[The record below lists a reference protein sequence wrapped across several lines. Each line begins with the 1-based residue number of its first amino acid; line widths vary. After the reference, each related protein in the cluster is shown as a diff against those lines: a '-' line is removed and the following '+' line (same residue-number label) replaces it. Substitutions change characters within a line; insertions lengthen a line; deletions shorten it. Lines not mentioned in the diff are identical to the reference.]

1 MARRILATSALP
13 NANGPIHL
21 GHMLE
26 HIQTDIWVR
35 FQRMRGHEIYY
46 VCADDTHGTATM
58 IRAEAAGIAPEELI
72 EGMRQDH
79 LRDFNG
85 FDIVYDNYYSTHSDE
100 NRAFAEQIFER
111 LQKRGLIFTKHIEQL
126 YDPEKKL
133 FLADRFVIGTCP
145 KCGAQDQYGDN
156 CEACAATYSATD
168 LRNARSVY
176 SGAEPE
182 LREAEHYFFDL
193 AQYTDYLKAW
203 TRSSALQQEVS
214 NKLSEWL
221 EGGLK
226 AWDISRDAPYF
237 GFLIPGT
244 LDKYFYVW
252 MDAPIGYMAS
262 FKNFCDSNGNIN
274 FDDFW
279 NPQSNCEV
287 HHFIGKDIINFHAL
301 FWPSVLDGADFR
313 TPTRIHTHGFI
324 TVNGTKMS
332 KSRGTFI
339 TAADYLRYLS
349 PDYLRYYYATK
360 LNGSADDIDINLE
373 DFVQRVN
380 SDLVGKVINIAS
392 RCAGFL
398 NKRFEGQLAETIHNQ
413 DLWRTFTD
421 TADII
426 AEHYERGDTSKAVRE
441 VTALADLA
449 NQYIA
454 EHAPWQLNKDPDQSE
469 LLQLVCSQAINMFRT
484 LAIYLAP
491 VLPSMAK
498 KTEAFLNVAPLTW
511 QDVRAPLRA
520 HRINNFSAM
529 LTRMDIKTVD
539 ALVEASAKS
548 GQETESQ
555 PATTR
560 TQTEPTLTES
570 TISIEDFD
578 KIKLKVARIIDAQ
591 EVQGAD
597 KLLQL
602 TLDVGDH
609 QRQVFSGIREA
620 YAPQDLIGRL
630 TIVVANLAPRTMRFG
645 VSQGMILAAGPG
657 GSDLFLLNPDTGATP
672 GMDVG

>member
-1 MARRILATSALP
+1 
-13 NANGPIHL
+13 
-21 GHMLE
+21 
-26 HIQTDIWVR
+26 
-35 FQRMRGHEIYY
+35 
-46 VCADDTHGTATM
+46 
-58 IRAEAAGIAPEELI
+58 
-72 EGMRQDH
+72 
-79 LRDFNG
+79 
-85 FDIVYDNYYSTHSDE
+85 
-100 NRAFAEQIFER
+100 
-111 LQKRGLIFTKHIEQL
+111 
-126 YDPEKKL
+126 
-133 FLADRFVIGTCP
+133 
-145 KCGAQDQYGDN
+145 
-156 CEACAATYSATD
+156 
-168 LRNARSVY
+168 
-176 SGAEPE
+176 
-182 LREAEHYFFDL
+182 
-193 AQYTDYLKAW
+193 
-203 TRSSALQQEVS
+203 
-214 NKLSEWL
+214 
-221 EGGLK
+221 
-226 AWDISRDAPYF
+226 
-237 GFLIPGT
+237 
-244 LDKYFYVW
+244 

-349 PDYLRYYYATK
+349 PDCLRYYYATK

-491 VLPSMAK
+491 VLPSMAE

-520 HRINNFSAM
+520 HR
-529 LTRMDIKTVD
+529 
-539 ALVEASAKS
+539 
-548 GQETESQ
+548 
-555 PATTR
+555 
-560 TQTEPTLTES
+560 
-570 TISIEDFD
+570 
-578 KIKLKVARIIDAQ
+578 
-591 EVQGAD
+591 
-597 KLLQL
+597 
-602 TLDVGDH
+602 H
-609 QRQVFSGIREA
+609 QQ
-620 YAPQDLIGRL
+620 
-630 TIVVANLAPRTMRFG
+630 
-645 VSQGMILAAGPG
+645 
-657 GSDLFLLNPDTGATP
+657 FLCNAHPHGH
-672 GMDVG
+672 